1 MGNKTVTFVENY
13 LEFCSHDKHH
23 LSKETTKIEPM
34 TQSHEEDICK
44 TLMSIVP
51 KFHWDHPGNDNTI
64 EYG

>member
-51 KFHWDHPGNDNTI
+51 KFH
-64 EYG
+64 